1 MHVLAIS
8 MMYYRQGGRKKK
20 NQARKQGPAIGMKS
34 LAEVTLDD

>member
-8 MMYYRQGGRKKK
+8 MMYYRQGGRKK
-20 NQARKQGPAIGMKS
+20 NQARKQGPAIRMKS